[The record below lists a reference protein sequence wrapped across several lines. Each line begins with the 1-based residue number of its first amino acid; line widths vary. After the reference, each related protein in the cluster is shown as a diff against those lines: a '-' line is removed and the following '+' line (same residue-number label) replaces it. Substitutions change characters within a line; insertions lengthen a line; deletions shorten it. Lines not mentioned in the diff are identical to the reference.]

1 LKKQRANI
9 NIQIT
14 LQKFSSELSSKI
26 GDAITN
32 ALNPETRFI
41 TDNEKIR
48 IFSKNG
54 AIFINISTNDLESM
68 RAIINTYFRLLS
80 LSYLSL
86 NL

>member
-1 LKKQRANI
+1 LKKQRVNI

-14 LQKFSSELSSKI
+14 LQNFSSELSSKI

-32 ALNPETRFI
+32 ALNPETRF
-41 TDNEKIR
+41 TTSNEKIR

-54 AIFINISTNDLESM
+54 AIFINISTNGLESM

>member
-1 LKKQRANI
+1 LKKQRVNI

-14 LQKFSSELSSKI
+14 LQNFSSELSSKI

-41 TDNEKIR
+41 TYNEKIR